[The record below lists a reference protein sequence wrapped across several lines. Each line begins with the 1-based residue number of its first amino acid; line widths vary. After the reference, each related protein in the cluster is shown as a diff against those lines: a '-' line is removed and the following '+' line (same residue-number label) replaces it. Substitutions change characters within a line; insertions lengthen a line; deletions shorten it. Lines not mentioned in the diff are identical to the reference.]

1 MTSNKKKATPGPTPS
16 GAGESAPDIEKIIVI
31 TRQTRLEESIKR
43 FNTIGQAKY
52 FVESRGQSFDDYVLE
67 YDNYQRAR
75 DALVRSIPSDIR
87 FQVIDRTLLPNFL
100 FGPRDLAMPL
110 GQDGLVV
117 NTAKYLNGQP
127 VLAFNPDPDRFDGIL
142 LPFLWNESDKAIAQ
156 ALETRLRMRSISMA
170 RADLND
176 GQFLYAFND
185 FFVGADSHV
194 SARYTLEYRQRRER
208 HSSSGVIVSTP
219 AGSTGWLSSLYNM
232 AAGIQAFAGSS
243 PPAKKTRGKTQ
254 QGPEKTRPAPD
265 SSQESQ
271 GPAQKDGTGKK
282 GPGGKGKASAP
293 KSSSGS
299 DALRWEDRK
308 LVFMVREP
316 FRSNWSGA
324 DIVAGE
330 IQDTENLV
338 LESHMPEGGVI
349 FSDGM
354 LDDFIQFNS
363 GATVR
368 IGLAEKS
375 TRLLVPGNAQA
386 KG

>member
-1 MTSNKKKATPGPTPS
+1 MTSNKKKATPGPTPPVD
-16 GAGESAPDIEKIIVI
+16 GESAPDIEKIIVI

-194 SARYTLEYRQRRER
+194 SARYTLEYRQRRE
-208 HSSSGVIVSTP
+208 
-219 AGSTGWLSSLYNM
+219 SL
-232 AAGIQAFAGSS
+232 
-243 PPAKKTRGKTQ
+243 
-254 QGPEKTRPAPD
+254 
-265 SSQESQ
+265 
-271 GPAQKDGTGKK
+271 
-282 GPGGKGKASAP
+282 
-293 KSSSGS
+293 
-299 DALRWEDRK
+299 
-308 LVFMVREP
+308 
-316 FRSNWSGA
+316 
-324 DIVAGE
+324 
-330 IQDTENLV
+330 
-338 LESHMPEGGVI
+338 LEAH
-349 FSDGM
+349 
-354 LDDFIQFNS
+354 
-363 GATVR
+363 
-368 IGLAEKS
+368 
-375 TRLLVPGNAQA
+375 
-386 KG
+386 